1 MTDPTSST
9 PDYSLGFS
17 EELLEAL
24 RRNTAETSA
33 SYLLPY
39 LRPGLRVLDL
49 GCGPGTISVGL
60 ARAVAPGQLHGVDIE
75 ESQVELSRSVAEA
88 NGVENATFHVADAA
102 DLPFADDSFDVAHC
116 HNVLMH
122 VPDTRA
128 ALAEVRRVLK
138 PGGVIGCSE
147 LICRSSF
154 TYPEYGVLQHGWRI
168 FEDVLRTDDG
178 HPNIGRSLKEQL
190 LASGFSA
197 VRASASLNVHDSPSD
212 VDFIYRLVT
221 TWFLSS
227 AITEAAIEYGVATAE
242 QCAQIRAAYE
252 MWKDDPAA
260 VCALAF
266 GEAIASKPAER

>member
-1 MTDPTSST
+1 MMDPTSST
-9 PDYSLGFS
+9 PNYSLGFS
-17 EELLEAL
+17 DEMVEAL
-24 RRNTAETSA
+24 RRNTAEASA

-39 LRPGLRVLDL
+39 LRPGLRVLDF

-60 ARAVAPGQLHGVDIE
+60 AKAVVPGQLHGVDME

-88 NGVENATFHVADAA
+88 SGIENATFHVADVA
-102 DLPFADDSFDVAHC
+102 DLPFADDYFDVAHC

-138 PGGVIGCSE
+138 PGGVIGCRE

-154 TYPEYGVLQHGWRI
+154 THPRYRVLQHAWRI

-178 HPNIGRSLKEQL
+178 HPNMGRDLKEQL
-190 LASGFSA
+190 LASGFTA
-197 VRASASLNVHDSPSD
+197 VRASASFDVYDSPVD
-212 VDFIYRLVT
+212 VDFVHRFAT

-242 QCAQIRAAYE
+242 QCAKIETAYE
-252 MWKDDPAA
+252 MWRGDPSAI
-260 VCALAF
+260 CALAF
-266 GEAIASKPAER
+266 GEAVASKPA